1 MVALAAVTAI
11 IIYYAL
17 NDPAAG
23 GRAPRCVFK
32 ALTGFDCP
40 GCGSQRALH
49 ALLNGRV
56 AEAWRYN
63 AMLFFLVPV
72 AVAFGVAEYA
82 PQRFPRL
89 AAMLLR
95 PVTIAALL
103 ALILGWWIARNIIG
117 C

>member
-17 NDPAAG
+17 HDPADG

-49 ALLNGRV
+49 ALLNGRI

-72 AVAFGVAEYA
+72 SAVFGVAEYA

-89 AAMLLR
+89 AALLLR
-95 PVTIAALL
+95 PVTIALIL
-103 ALILGWWIARNIIG
+103 ALILGWWIIRNLIG

>member
-1 MVALAAVTAI
+1 M
-11 IIYYAL
+11 
-17 NDPAAG
+17 
-23 GRAPRCVFK
+23 
-32 ALTGFDCP
+32 
-40 GCGSQRALH
+40 
-49 ALLNGRV
+49 

-72 AVAFGVAEYA
+72 AAVFGVAEYV

-89 AAMLLR
+89 AALLLR

-103 ALILGWWIARNIIG
+103 ALILGWWMVRNFLG